1 MHTNSKTV
9 VLGMARTPFGKLG
22 GALAPLSATTLGAV
36 ALTAAIE
43 RSKIDPSEIDH
54 VSFGEVLQ
62 AGVGQNPAR
71 QVLFKSGLAKT
82 VTADTVN
89 KVCASGMLAIVNAMR
104 SINAGANSV
113 VAAGGM
119 ESMSNAPYLLR
130 DARWGYR
137 FGDGALVD
145 AMIYDGLWDQYF
157 PMTMATQ
164 GSKVASELALTR
176 EEQDA
181 LRSRAIVAP
190 RPRTP
195 PAISPTK
202 SFRSKSRAKPKI
214 KSSSIVSRDRARFA
228 FRYRPA
234 RRAASGSTSPRKSSR
249 STTRRIAPFVTGE
262 QPHVVVDRDE
272 AVRADASVE
281 AMAKLRPL
289 ERNGTV
295 TAGNAPGVNDGA
307 AALILADAEYA
318 AQHGYEALATIV
330 DHATVAWDSPY
341 ISLTPAMAAQKL
353 LDRTGYGVS
362 RHCRMGDQRGVL
374 GRGDHVGAPARDSR
388 TASINQF
395 GGAVAMGHPIGAS
408 GARIVGNGDQSAAQT
423 RRRPR
428 HRGYLFRRRP
438 RRRAPRSGL
447 TTRIATVQ
455 DMAPRR
461 RSSRRLHAALLLRGR
476 LALALHGEACPE
488 RAAASR
494 RARRSAASSAPRPA
508 ASR

>member
-43 RSKIDPSEIDH
+43 RSKVDPSEIDH
-54 VSFGEVLQ
+54 VSLGEVLQ

-104 SINAGANSV
+104 SIDAGANSV

-181 LRSRAIVAP
+181 
-190 RPRTP
+190 
-195 PAISPTK
+195 
-202 SFRSKSRAKPKI
+202 
-214 KSSSIVSRDRARFA
+214 FA
-228 FRYRPA
+228 FESH
-234 RRAASGSTSPRKSSR
+234 RRAAAAHASGHFADEVVPVKVASKAKDKVVVDRLPRQGKVRVPVSAGAPSR
-249 STTRRIAPFVTGE
+249 VWEHEPSQEFTLDYAAFAPFVTGE
-262 QPHVVVDRDE
+262 HPHVVVDRDE
-272 AVRADASVE
+272 AVRADTSVE

-307 AALILADAEYA
+307 AALVLADADYA

-341 ISLTPAMAAQKL
+341 ISLTPAMAARKL

-362 RHCRMGDQRGVL
+362 DIAVWEINEAFSAVAITSSRRL
-374 GRGDHVGAPARDSR
+374 EIEVGL
-388 TASINQF
+388 INQF

-408 GARIVGNGDQSAAQT
+408 GARIV
-423 RRRPR
+423 
-428 HRGYLFRRRP
+428 
-438 RRRAPRSGL
+438 
-447 TTRIATVQ
+447 ATVINQ
-455 DMAPRR
+455 LRKRGGGLGVAAICSGGGQGD
-461 RSSRRLHAALLLRGR
+461 ALLV
-476 LALALHGEACPE
+476 AV
-488 RAAASR
+488 
-494 RARRSAASSAPRPA
+494 
-508 ASR
+508 

>member
-43 RSKIDPSEIDH
+43 RSKVDPSEIDH
-54 VSFGEVLQ
+54 VSLGEVLQ

-104 SINAGANSV
+104 SIDAGANSV

-181 LRSRAIVAP
+181 
-190 RPRTP
+190 
-195 PAISPTK
+195 
-202 SFRSKSRAKPKI
+202 
-214 KSSSIVSRDRARFA
+214 FA
-228 FRYRPA
+228 FESH
-234 RRAASGSTSPRKSSR
+234 RRAAAAHASGHFADEIVSVKVASKAKDKVVVDRLPRQGKVRVPVSAGAPSR
-249 STTRRIAPFVTGE
+249 VWEHEPSQEFTLDYVAFAPFVTGE
-262 QPHVVVDRDE
+262 HPHVVVDRDE
-272 AVRADASVE
+272 AVRADTSVE

-307 AALILADAEYA
+307 AALVLADAEYA

-341 ISLTPAMAAQKL
+341 ISLTPAMAARKL

-362 RHCRMGDQRGVL
+362 DIAVWEINEAFSAVAITSSRRL
-374 GRGDHVGAPARDSR
+374 EIEVGL
-388 TASINQF
+388 INQF

-408 GARIVGNGDQSAAQT
+408 GARIV
-423 RRRPR
+423 
-428 HRGYLFRRRP
+428 
-438 RRRAPRSGL
+438 
-447 TTRIATVQ
+447 ATVINQ
-455 DMAPRR
+455 LRKRGGGLGVAAICSGGGQGD
-461 RSSRRLHAALLLRGR
+461 ALLV
-476 LALALHGEACPE
+476 AV
-488 RAAASR
+488 
-494 RARRSAASSAPRPA
+494 
-508 ASR
+508 